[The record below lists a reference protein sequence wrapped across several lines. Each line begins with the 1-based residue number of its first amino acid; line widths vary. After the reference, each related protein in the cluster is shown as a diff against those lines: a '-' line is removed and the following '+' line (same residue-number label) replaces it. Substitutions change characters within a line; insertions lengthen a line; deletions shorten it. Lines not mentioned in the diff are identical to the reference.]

1 MPYKS
6 ITETFFFMC
15 VVWALQLVRDVP
27 ETKKKWMKNLLI
39 HSSSILRAVISCS
52 YFQFCEV
59 FVITF
64 RTEVFGE
71 GVRGTLEH
79 GNLATNH

>member
-27 ETKKKWMKNLLI
+27 ETKKKMDEKPPDTFIQHSQGCNILQLL
-39 HSSSILRAVISCS
+39 SVL
-52 YFQFCEV
+52 
-59 FVITF
+59 
-64 RTEVFGE
+64 
-71 GVRGTLEH
+71 
-79 GNLATNH
+79 